1 MIIFASYAALI
12 LLLIFLGLKLQNLQK
27 QLVLSQSSLKS
38 TARRMSDA
46 NSSMVTLSKQIQG
59 FLTERL
65 DASQKRGLV
74 SAKTY
79 EVIQPMFDKISTI
92 ALYCMEK
99 GMSVEEALTAV
110 LQGSEV
116 SLEEIKEVIK
126 VQHSDVRMAWSK
138 NTLDGFILAC
148 KGLSFPPT
156 KTESSTSES

>member
-1 MIIFASYAALI
+1 MIIFASYAALV

-27 QLVLSQSSLKS
+27 QLVLSQSSLKT

-79 EVIQPMFDKISTI
+79 EVIQPMFGKISTI

-126 VQHSDVRMAWSK
+126 VQPSDVRMAWSK